1 LRNRA
6 LACGRAQRDDGSG
19 CVFFVFFFFVVFFV
33 SSSVLG
39 TDGDGRSS
47 HCPPTLHGGG
57 TEHASRS
64 ERGRRGVSGGD
75 VEGRGGIGCGDF
87 SERID
92 QRKRVRLGEA
102 LSDTTRGVERGY
114 RLVDQ
119 R

>member
-1 LRNRA
+1 
-6 LACGRAQRDDGSG
+6 
-19 CVFFVFFFFVVFFV
+19 
-33 SSSVLG
+33 
-39 TDGDGRSS
+39 
-47 HCPPTLHGGG
+47 LHSGG

-119 R
+119 RQARSGVPAAHESTGCAGEPRRVGRERARDGQEARGGSR